1 MLEVEIAKRRKRENV
16 GRKRTVE
23 AVGSEAE
30 GREGVESA

>member
-1 MLEVEIAKRRKRENV
+1 MLEVEIAKRRKRKNI